1 MKDIAK
7 ISLLAFVLSLH
18 SVAFSQEENSG
29 VLWIKPFSP
38 GSSNLNDEKI
48 DKQALVTLD
57 SLMQDSTIEVTF
69 LGAADDMQWR
79 MSGNRV
85 HPDISDAWN
94 DAKRLGRARIV
105 RARYGRGQVGV
116 TDENIAGVKVIWNRK
131 NENLNSMTIAENS
144 SATEG
149 DDQLRRDV
157 ETLRS
162 DVDSVKAAL
171 GNSHYPNIVEKS
183 GPNINWHAQAGF
195 WSWYGGSDRNIVA
208 PALGLNVIYNRSV
221 FVVQGGVS
229 PWHSR
234 TADGKQGEAFMY
246 AGIRRLPEGGKR
258 GISYA
263 VGVFRGWEFYTSTDS
278 WSLKSTGL
286 TAGPTFKYGI
296 LDLHPSVTY
305 AFVDSIFK
313 GRGWRLGSVLM
324 MNVNLN

>member
-1 MKDIAK
+1 MKNFAR
-7 ISLLAFVLSLH
+7 ISLLAFVLSTH
-18 SVAFSQEENSG
+18 SVAVSQEENSG
-29 VLWIKPFSP
+29 VLWIKTFSP
-38 GSSNLNDEKI
+38 GSSSVTDESI
-48 DKQALVTLD
+48 DKQALATLD
-57 SLMQDSTIEVTF
+57 SLMQDSTLEVTF
-69 LGAADDMQWR
+69 LGGADDMQWR

-85 HPDISDAWN
+85 HPDISDTWN
-94 DAKRLGRARIV
+94 EAKRLGRARIL

-116 TDENIAGVKVIWNRK
+116 TDENIAGVKIAWNRK
-131 NENLNSMTIAENS
+131 NENLNSMLIAENS
-144 SATEG
+144 SANDG

-157 ETLRS
+157 EILRS

-171 GNSHYPNIVEKS
+171 GNVKYTKIVEKS
-183 GPNINWHAQAGF
+183 GPNINWRAQAGF
-195 WSWYGGSDRNIVA
+195 WTWYGGADRNIVA
-208 PALGLNVIYNRSV
+208 PSLGLNVIYNRSV
-221 FVVQGGVS
+221 FVIQGGVS

-234 TADGKQGEAFMY
+234 TANGKQGEAFMF
-246 AGIRRLPEGGKR
+246 AGIRRLPAGGKR

-263 VGVFRGWEFYTSTDS
+263 AGIFRGWEFYTSTDS

-296 LDLHPSVTY
+296 LEMHPAVTY

>member
-1 MKDIAK
+1 MKDITK
-7 ISLLAFVLSLH
+7 ISLLAFVLSMH

-29 VLWIKPFSP
+29 VLWIMSFSP

-116 TDENIAGVKVIWNRK
+116 TDENIAGVKVIWNR
-131 NENLNSMTIAENS
+131 NSESLNSMTIAENS
-144 SATEG
+144 SASDG

-171 GNSHYPNIVEKS
+171 GNSHYPTIVEKS
-183 GPNINWHAQAGF
+183 GPNINWRAQAGF

-208 PALGLNVIYNRSV
+208 PSLGLNVIYNRSV

-234 TADGKQGEAFMY
+234 TANGKQGEAFMY
-246 AGIRRLPEGGKR
+246 AGIRRLPDGGKR

-263 VGVFRGWEFYTSTDS
+263 AGVFRGWEFFTSTDS

-296 LDLHPSVTY
+296 LELHPSVTY